1 MGHSH
6 HDQDSPSIRLA
17 VLDMVGTTVDD
28 SGRIE
33 SAIDDVVRQVAGHDV
48 DRDLLRSLRGGS
60 KLEMFRVLL
69 DEESGAVEA
78 NGRFEQLMLNA
89 IHAGVIQPIPGAT
102 SALKKLRESGIKVAL
117 TSGLSQPVCLAVL
130 STFGWMGLVDLVLSP
145 EDVRRAR
152 PFPDLILTALMEL
165 EIEGVHSVA
174 VVGDTANDLLAGHR
188 AGAAIVA
195 GVLSGAHNEA
205 ELTGRPHTH
214 IFPSV
219 VEFAELIA
227 IWKGPKGRNAQKVGT

>member
-1 MGHSH
+1 M
-6 HDQDSPSIRLA
+6 
-17 VLDMVGTTVDD
+17 
-28 SGRIE
+28 
-33 SAIDDVVRQVAGHDV
+33 
-48 DRDLLRSLRGGS
+48 
-60 KLEMFRVLL
+60 
-69 DEESGAVEA
+69 
-78 NGRFEQLMLNA
+78 
-89 IHAGVIQPIPGAT
+89 PGAT
-102 SALKKLRESGIKVAL
+102 SALQKLRESGIKVAL
-117 TSGLSQPVCLAVL
+117 TSGLSQPVCQAML
-130 STFGWMGLVDLVLSP
+130 SAFGWTGLVELVLSP

-205 ELTGRPHTH
+205 ELAARPHTH

-227 IWKGPKGRNAQKVGT
+227 I